1 MQRIYRW
8 QPAHGS
14 GLEHMILTQDEGMI
28 VAEGVVAGGDDESS
42 PFGCSYRIE
51 CDAGWRTRSVEV
63 RVAGGASL
71 VLTADGEGRWRDAHG
86 RALAQ
91 LDGCIDV
98 DISATPFTNTLP
110 IRRLSA
116 RPARPTELHVAW
128 IRLPALDVQAA
139 LQIYTRLADGRY
151 RFEAPDSRFKAVLE
165 VDGDG
170 VVLDYPALFRR
181 VEADGC

>member
-8 QPAHGS
+8 QPAHGR

-28 VAEGVVAGGDDESS
+28 VAEGVVAGGDEETG
-42 PFGCSYRIE
+42 PFGCSYRIG

-71 VLTADGEGRWRDAHG
+71 VLTADGEGRWRDGHG

-116 RPARPTELHVAW
+116 RPAQRGELNMAW
-128 IRLPALDVQAA
+128 IRVPALDVQRAR
-139 LQIYTRLADGRY
+139 QVYTRLADGRY
-151 RFEAPDSRFKAVLE
+151 RFEAPASGFEALLE
-165 VDGDG
+165 VDADG
-170 VVLDYPALFRR
+170 VVLEYPALFRR
-181 VEADGC
+181 VDAGAT